1 MFMRNVRLRIS
12 LDWLRQETRCRA
24 FTLIELLVVI
34 AIIAILAGLLLPA
47 LSKAKDKAQATV
59 DINNVKQVLLGSH
72 LYSTDAGDYV
82 SHPTWGGDLTGPDG
96 WAYAT
101 HNPSA
106 AGVTIQ
112 GGGPPAPLSAAGQD
126 INSAVVS
133 NQISFFKI
141 GQLGPNL
148 GNNVNVLYCPKDV
161 AQRHTGSKS
170 GKFWGWFLARPVK
183 VTSYCWN
190 GTIGGYV
197 GPRAGQIPS
206 GKTYRTTD
214 FLPTDIQLW
223 EQNETDGFYFND
235 AGNNPETAGEGV
247 SQRHSGSGAYTA
259 GNVDRGGGAMI
270 GTFGGTAQFIKL
282 RKFDDYL
289 NTRIYGRPNDLLNGP
304 GYRP

>member
-1 MFMRNVRLRIS
+1 MRNVRLVKS
-12 LDWLRQETRCRA
+12 LAWLRKVNHRRA

-47 LSKAKDKAQATV
+47 LGRAKDKAQATV
-59 DINNVKQVLLGSH
+59 DINNVRQILLGSH

-82 SHPTWGGDLTGPDG
+82 AHPTWGGDLTGPDG

-106 AGVTIQ
+106 AGKTIP
-112 GGGPPAPLSAAGQD
+112 GGPTAPQSAVNQD
-126 INSAVVS
+126 MGSAVVS
-133 NQISFFKI
+133 NQVAFFRI

-161 AQRHTGSKS
+161 AQRHTGSKT

-197 GPRAGQIPS
+197 GPKSGQITS
-206 GKTYRTTD
+206 GKTYRTSD

-235 AGNNPETAGEGV
+235 AGNNPETGGEGV
-247 SQRHSGSGAYTA
+247 SQRHSGTGAYTA
-259 GNVDRGGGAMI
+259 GNADRGGGAMV
-270 GTFGGTAQFIKL
+270 GTFGGTAGFIKL
-282 RKFDDYL
+282 KKFNEYLDTRK
-289 NTRIYGRPNDLLNGP
+289 YGRPNDLLNGP
-304 GYRP
+304 GYK

>member
-1 MFMRNVRLRIS
+1 MRNVRLVKS
-12 LDWLRQETRCRA
+12 LAWLRKETRRRA

-47 LSKAKDKAQATV
+47 LGRAKDKAQATV

-82 SHPTWGGDLTGPDG
+82 SHPTWGSDLDPNTPDG

-101 HNPSA
+101 KNPSR
-106 AGVTIQ
+106 AGVSIP
-112 GGGPPAPLSAAGQD
+112 GGGPGNATSCAFAD
-126 INSAVVS
+126 IPSPQYS
-133 NQISFFKI
+133 NQVEFFKI

-148 GNNVNVLYCPKDV
+148 GKNVNVMFCPKDV
-161 AQRHTGSKS
+161 AQRHTGSKT
-170 GKFWGWFLARPVK
+170 GKFWGWFLGRPVK

-197 GPRAGQIPS
+197 GPRAGAITS
-206 GKTYRTTD
+206 GRTYRTSD

-223 EQNETDGFYFND
+223 EQNETMSFFFND
-235 AGNNPETAGEGV
+235 AGNNPETGGEGV
-247 SQRHSGSGAYTA
+247 SQRHSGSGAYTDTR
-259 GNVDRGGGAMI
+259 VLGGGALV

-282 RKFDDYL
+282 KKFNDYL
-289 NTRIYGRPNDLLNGP
+289 DTRKYPRPNDLLNGP
-304 GYRP
+304 GYK